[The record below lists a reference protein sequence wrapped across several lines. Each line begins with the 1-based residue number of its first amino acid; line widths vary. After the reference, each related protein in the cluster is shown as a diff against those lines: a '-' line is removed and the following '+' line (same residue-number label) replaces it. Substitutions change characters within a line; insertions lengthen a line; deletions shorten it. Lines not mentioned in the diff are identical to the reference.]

1 VADALGR
8 ALETEAYRVSDDN
21 PNRSRWELAVDLLDS
36 YSMWVGLGG
45 FVLAIGLIVVL
56 ATRGVPQVPR
66 YWRVFLV
73 AAVACAALG
82 YPAVVKVLRYLY
94 DPPRRYLVQPAVSD
108 DEGGIWELSPKDFE
122 RLHVKGGELYEWP
135 GTKYPT
141 YGVEWYDR
149 DANICKATWRGSASE
164 GELLKEQTKIDEVRG
179 HLEDK
184 AKKHDILVTRAET
197 IVREAVLDNARLLVK
212 EYNRASL
219 IDVSALSERIDETLA
234 EVDLTSDINR
244 ERKRRTDPEQASDP
258 ETVNQPTRSPEAA
271 ADGGEVSD
279 GQ

>member
-8 ALETEAYRVSDDN
+8 ALETEAYLVSDESH
-21 PNRSRWELAVDLLDS
+21 NRSRWELTVDLLDA
-36 YSMWVGLGG
+36 YSLWVGLGG
-45 FVLAIGLIVVL
+45 FVLAIGMIAVL
-56 ATRGVPQVPR
+56 ATRGVPSVPR

-94 DPPRRYLVQPAVSD
+94 DPPKRYLVQPGVTD
-108 DEGGIWELSPKDFE
+108 DEGGIWELSPKAFE
-122 RLHVKGGELYEWP
+122 NLHVKGGELYEWP
-135 GTKYPT
+135 GTEYPT
-141 YGVEWYDR
+141 YGVEWFDP
-149 DANICKATWRGSASE
+149 DSNVCKATWRGTASD
-164 GELLKEQTKIDEVRG
+164 GELLQEQEKINEVRD

-219 IDVSALSERIDETLA
+219 IDVSALSERIDETLSK
-234 EVDLTSDINR
+234 VDLTEDINR
-244 ERKRRTDPEQASDP
+244 ERRRRTDPERATDP
-258 ETVNQPTRSPEAA
+258 EAVNQPTQSPETA

-279 GQ
+279 G